1 MTKKI
6 TNYFFWNKSENVQDS
21 KFTTPLPS
29 KSFLTKY
36 IPKGGKV
43 LDFGCGYGRLT
54 KLLVEYGYDV
64 IAVDISKPLVDKAKK
79 LCPDAKYR
87 VLSLQEY
94 DPEPDGPFDG
104 ILILAVIENIISLK
118 ERKDLVHKV
127 SRSLKKGGVLILET
141 FIYDER
147 NNKQYI
153 SNRVKGKTKGIFS
166 VKKGNTDLILFND
179 TKDRIDKLFTGKELN
194 KCYGKEMDFT
204 TWSDEK
210 QKGYIV
216 IYKKE

>member
-64 IAVDISKPLVDKAKK
+64 TAVDISRPLVDQAKK

-87 VLSLQEY
+87 VFSLQEY

-118 ERKDLVHKV
+118 ERRDLADKV
-127 SRSLKKGGVLILET
+127 SRSLKTGGVLILET

-147 NNKQYI
+147 NNEQYVSSRI
-153 SNRVKGKTKGIFS
+153 RGKTKGVFF
-166 VKKGNTDLILFND
+166 VKRGKTKLVLFND
-179 TKDRIDKLFTGKELN
+179 TKDRIDKLFIGKKLN
-194 KCYGKEMDFT
+194 KCYGKEMDFI
-204 TWSDEK
+204 TWSNEK
-210 QKGYIV
+210 QKGYIA
-216 IYKKE
+216 IYKK